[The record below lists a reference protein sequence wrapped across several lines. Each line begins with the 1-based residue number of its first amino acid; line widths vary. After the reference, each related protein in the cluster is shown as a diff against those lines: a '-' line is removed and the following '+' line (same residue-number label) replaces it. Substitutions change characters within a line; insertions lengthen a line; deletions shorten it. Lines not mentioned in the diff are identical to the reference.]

1 MKKITIILLGMAGC
15 FWAAECPGATITINW
30 DGSGDYTTIQAGIN
44 AATAGDEVI
53 VADGTYTGEGN
64 RDLDFGGK
72 AITVRSENG
81 PENCIIDCEK
91 LGRAF
96 YFHNGEDENSVIN
109 GLTILNGCPPNIGYG
124 GGILMKHSSSPTL
137 INCVFRNNDTYGNGG
152 GMYISVS
159 NSTFI
164 NCVFDNNKAHWG
176 DGGGIFMGSSNL
188 TFTNCEFIN
197 NFADDDGG
205 GICVIHDSNPTLTDC
220 VFSNNLA
227 GEGGGSGEGG
237 GVYLQDSKAT
247 IENCEF
253 IDNVAGDGGGI
264 RFWDG
269 SRPFIKNCIFRNNI
283 GYYGGAIMGAS
294 LFAVIVECDFIENNA
309 TSSGGGVYFNAYPYE
324 SMILR
329 NCNFINNSARYGGG
343 LTIKSDSS
351 KVYNCIFVGNIAS
364 QRGGGLL
371 VESSP
376 LISNNTFSGNTSGV
390 EGGGMFIRHSTSK
403 ITNCILSWNESPK
416 GYEIYTDGDSHPIVS
431 YCNINGGLTSP
442 FVESKSGSS
451 VEDGGDNIDIDPLF
465 ADPNGPDGII
475 GTEDDNLR
483 LSYGSPCIDVG
494 DNSVVDANSTDLDG
508 NPRILDGDNDG
519 EAVVDMGA
527 YEANYIEVA
536 MKFTP
541 QALNPGSG
549 GKWVKAH
556 LVLPEGF
563 VVDDVDADT
572 PAEIEQL
579 GIGSEYMNVF
589 INEDGLVEI
598 EVAFRRGDFCAAIDY
613 GPGEVTVAGRLTSG
627 QYFYGT
633 DTIRIITNKLG
644 YVVDL
649 ASYWLQ
655 ADCGPPDWCGG
666 LDVDQDSVVDWLDFA
681 MSDGCC
687 IEIIRE

>member
-1 MKKITIILLGMAGC
+1 MKKLSIILFGMAAYC
-15 FWAAECPGATITINW
+15 WVTECPAATITVNW
-30 DGSGDYTTIQAGIN
+30 DGSGDFTTFQAAID
-44 AATAGDEVI
+44 ASVDGDEI
-53 VADGTYTGEGN
+53 IFADGIYKGNGN
-64 RDLDFGGK
+64 RDIDFKGK
-72 AITVRSENG
+72 AITVQSENG

-91 LGRAF
+91 SGRGF
-96 YFHNGEDENSVIN
+96 HFHNGENEDSVIN
-109 GLTILNGCPPNIGYG
+109 GLTILNGRPPNIGYG

-220 VFSNNLA
+220 MFSNNLA
-227 GEGGGSGEGG
+227 GEGGGI
-237 GVYLQDSKAT
+237 YLQQSEAT

-253 IDNVAGDGGGI
+253 IDNVAGNGGGI

-283 GYYGGAIMGAS
+283 GIYGGAIMGGS
-294 LFAVIVECDFIENNA
+294 LFAVIVECDFIENTA
-309 TSSGGGVYFNAYPYE
+309 TSSGGGVYFNTYPYE

-390 EGGGMFIRHSTSK
+390 EGGGMFIRHSSSK
-403 ITNCILSWNESPK
+403 ITNCIVSMNMSPK
-416 GYEIYTDGDSHPIVS
+416 GYDIYTDGDSHPIVS

-451 VEDGGDNIDIDPLF
+451 VEDGGDNIYDDPLF
-465 ADPNGPDGII
+465 VNPGYWDGDTWINGDYHLQ
-475 GTEDDNLR
+475 EN
-483 LSYGSPCIDVG
+483 SPCIDKG
-494 DNSVVDANSTDLDG
+494 SNNPPGGLATRDLDN
-508 NPRILDGDNDG
+508 NPRIIN
-519 EAVVDMGA
+519 AVVDMGA
-527 YEANYIEVA
+527 YEAIPPSTEVTI
-536 MKFTP
+536 KITP
-541 QALNPGSG
+541 QTLNCSSNGN
-549 GKWVKAH
+549 WVKAH
-556 LVLPEGF
+556 FTLPEGYTTE
-563 VVDDVDADT
+563 DVDT
-572 PAEIEQL
+572 EKPATIDSL
-579 GIGSEYMNVF
+579 TIISDHMNVF
-589 INEDGLVEI
+589 YNNEGLVEI
-598 EVAFRRGDFCAAIDY
+598 EAAFSRTDFCSIGLY
-613 GPGEVTVAGRLTSG
+613 GNVELTVRGWLTDETA
-627 QYFYGT
+627 FYGT
-633 DTIRIITNKLG
+633 DTIRITTNKLEKLP
-644 YVVDL
+644 DFI
-649 ASYWLQ
+649 SHWLEE
-655 ADCGPPDWCGG
+655 DCGMPDWCGG
-666 LDVDQDSVVDWLDFA
+666 FDIDHSSTVDLNDFVLL
-681 MSDGCC
+681 
-687 IEIIRE
+687 E